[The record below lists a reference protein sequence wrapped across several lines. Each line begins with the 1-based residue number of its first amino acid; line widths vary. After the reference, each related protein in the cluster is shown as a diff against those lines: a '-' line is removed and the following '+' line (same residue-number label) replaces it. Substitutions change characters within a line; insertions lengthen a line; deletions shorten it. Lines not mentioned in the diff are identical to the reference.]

1 VLRFGAVTDGR
12 CELRLTRRYAAS
24 PGEVWRAL
32 TEPDSVARWLAPPS
46 GVELRAVEPE
56 RVLEL
61 AWHPDG
67 EEPSVVRL
75 ELRAEG
81 DGTTLVL
88 DHRQIVAT
96 RGMRYLHI
104 WMARLDAFEEALS

>member
-1 VLRFGAVTDGR
+1 VSDGR
-12 CELRLTRRYAAS
+12 CELRLTRRFAAS

-32 TEPDSVARWLAPPS
+32 TEPESVARWLAPPP
-46 GVELRAVEPE
+46 GVELRELEPE

-67 EEPSVVRL
+67 EEPSVVRV
-75 ELRAEG
+75 ELRPEG
-81 DGTTLVL
+81 GGTTLVL

-96 RGMRYLHI
+96 RGMRYLRI
-104 WMARLDAFEEALS
+104 WTARLDAFEETLS